1 MKIKLLFLLSFIIL
15 SCSNNSDQLETQD
28 LSIESFP
35 QKWSL
40 YKMTGSLLYSE
51 TTGND
56 MPYQEYYIF
65 NSDNTFS
72 KTRISDKNEVS
83 ISGLYEIEMNNDGV
97 AYLLNY
103 PEESDLVGN
112 CSSKKKEYLY
122 LDDQGTTLLSSW
134 WACDGPGLF
143 YKQVPID

>member
-1 MKIKLLFLLSFIIL
+1 MKIKFLFLLSFIIL
-15 SCSNNSDQLETQD
+15 SCSKNSDEIDTND
-28 LSIESFP
+28 LSADSFP

-40 YKMTGSLLYSE
+40 YKMTGSIQYSE
-51 TTGND
+51 RTGDD

-72 KTRISDKNEVS
+72 KTRISDENEVS
-83 ISGLYEIEMNNDGV
+83 ISGLYEIKMNNDGV

-122 LDDQGTTLLSSW
+122 FDDQGTTLLSSW

-143 YKQVPID
+143 YKQVPVK